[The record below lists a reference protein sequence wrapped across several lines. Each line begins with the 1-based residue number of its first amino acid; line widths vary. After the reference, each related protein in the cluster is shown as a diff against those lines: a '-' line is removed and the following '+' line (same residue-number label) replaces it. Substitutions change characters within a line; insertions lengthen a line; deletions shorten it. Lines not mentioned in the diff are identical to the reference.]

1 MAQSMTGFASA
12 TGDNGTYSWNWDI
25 RSVNARGLDLRLRLP
40 DWIPGL
46 DEAIRKALKGHVTRG
61 NISLGLRV
69 SRGEEGGQAAISPT
83 GLAQALGLLGTI
95 RAEAENRGLPVAPV
109 SPSDIATMRGVLE
122 VKSGGEEEAGE
133 LMNALSAQIPD
144 LVRQFVDAR
153 EGEGAELV
161 AILSAQLDEVAQL
174 VDQAELLLSERQ
186 EAQKAQLGDAMA
198 RVLDNT
204 DGLEPD
210 RIIQELALIAVKSD
224 VREEVDRLRAH
235 VSAAREH
242 LASSV
247 PMGRKLDFLM
257 QEFNRE
263 ANTLCSKA
271 QFNALTTV
279 GLDLKH
285 VIDQMREQVQNLE

>member
-1 MAQSMTGFASA
+1 MTGFASA

-122 VKSGGEEEAGE
+122 AKSGGEEEVGE

-144 LVRQFVDAR
+144 LIRQFVDAR

-161 AILSAQLDEVAQL
+161 AILSAQLDEVAEL

-186 EAQKAQLGDAMA
+186 EAQKTQLADAMA

-204 DGLEPD
+204 DGIEPD
-210 RIIQELALIAVKSD
+210 RVVQELALIAVKSD

-242 LASSV
+242 LGSSV
-247 PMGRKLDFLM
+247 PVGRKLDFLM